1 MQRGDSTDKFTPV
14 RETGLA
20 DRQIDRQRDRQG
32 KTDRERE
39 IYHLEL
45 AYTIEGLAKQ
55 VSNL

>member
-1 MQRGDSTDKFTPV
+1 MILLTSLHLS
-14 RETGLA
+14 E
-20 DRQIDRQRDRQG
+20 RQADRQRDRQG

-45 AYTIEGLAKQ
+45 AYTIGGLAKQ